1 MNPRFGL
8 SETLRKFGE
17 CGRRIANKTW
27 YAKHTSRI
35 GTGAKKLACC
45 EKIDVEMWKTKR
57 RLLRI
62 SFFGLSDKT

>member
-1 MNPRFGL
+1 MNPRFGM

-35 GTGAKKLACC
+35 GTGATELAFALP
-45 EKIDVEMWKTKR
+45 KI
-57 RLLRI
+57 
-62 SFFGLSDKT
+62 